1 MSSLK
6 QKTTSGL
13 FWGFI
18 DNFSKLG
25 LTFVIGIILARL
37 LEPSDFGLIGM
48 VAIFVGISQS
58 LIDSGFTQALIRK
71 KNCSQADYS
80 TVFYF
85 NLFIG
90 FFIYLVLFL
99 SAPSISKFFEEPE
112 LTLIIRVISLGII
125 VNAFAIVQRAIL
137 MKEINFKLQTK
148 ISIFASL
155 ISSII
160 AITMAY
166 NDYGVWSLV
175 YKSLIGFLF
184 TSLLLWLW
192 NKWKPSLVFSFNSF
206 KEMFSFGYKLML
218 SGLIDGLY
226 RNVYLI
232 VIGKFFSAA
241 DLGFYTRA
249 EQFNNLPSQ
258 NITGVIQRVSYPAL
272 TKIQD
277 DLPRLKIAYQ
287 KIIKSTMLLTFTSM
301 IILAATAKPLILTLI
316 GEKWMP
322 SVIYLQLLSFI
333 GMQYPLHAINLN
345 MLQVQGRSDL
355 FLRLEV
361 VKKILAIPVIVIGI
375 ALGIKIMIVGMIIH
389 TTICFFLNSYYSGK
403 KINYSS
409 WEQLKDISPSF
420 VLAFSIGIVVYFIG
434 ATLILPNYQILIIQ
448 LCVGMGLFLCI
459 AEIFKMKDYYY
470 IKEIFLNK
478 IIHQKNKSKQ
488 SR

>member
-85 NLFIG
+85 NLFVG
-90 FFIYLVLFL
+90 FFIYFVLFL
-99 SAPSISKFFEEPE
+99 SAPLISQFFEETQ
-112 LTLIIRVISLGII
+112 LTLIVRVISLGII
-125 VNAFAIVQRAIL
+125 VNAFAIVQRARLI
-137 MKEINFKLQTK
+137 KEINFKLQTK

-175 YKSLIGFLF
+175 YKSLAQFLF

-192 NKWKPSLVFSFNSF
+192 NKWKPSFIFSLNSF
-206 KEMFSFGYKLML
+206 KEMYSFGYKLML

-277 DLPRLKIAYQ
+277 DIPRLKSSYQ
-287 KIIKSTMLLTFTSM
+287 KIIKSTMLLSFTAM
-301 IILAATAKPLILTLI
+301 TILAASAKPLILTLI
-316 GEKWMP
+316 GEKWLP

-345 MLQVQGRSDL
+345 MLQVQGRSDIIL
-355 FLRLEV
+355 KLEII
-361 VKKILAIPVIVIGI
+361 KKILAIPVIFLGI
-375 ALGIKIMIVGMIIH
+375 FLGIKTMIIGMIILA
-389 TTICFFLNSYYSGK
+389 TICYLINSYYSGK
-403 KINYSS
+403 YVNYSS
-409 WEQLKDISPSF
+409 WEQLVDISPSF
-420 VLAFSIGIVVYFIG
+420 ALAIIIGSTVYMLEVLM
-434 ATLILPNYQILIIQ
+434 ILPCYQILIIQ
-448 LCVGMGLFLCI
+448 MTVGIGLFFGL
-459 AEIFKMKDYYY
+459 AEIFKMKDYIYV
-470 IKEIFLNK
+470 KEIFFD
-478 IIHQKNKSKQ
+478 QKNRRKQ
-488 SR
+488 PA